1 MFAFLRGSLTWIS
14 SLRPFGLV
22 ASLRPFGLVASLKID
37 FHNPS
42 KHLVQQ
48 QVRMS
53 FATNIFSDLSASY
66 PNWDAL
72 RMYLMSAEGGK
83 LRVMSSD
90 TDDLAIIR
98 YTKGVSDFS
107 KSHVRWFR
115 SVVWNKVTNAPVAVA
130 PVKAEKGNAEP
141 CVTLRVSDF
150 VDGTMINAFRT
161 EQGVRLATRT
171 SLDAK
176 GTFYSTRSFAELF
189 GDAFRPLGGWQV
201 FLESVLKVG
210 QFVSFVLQ
218 HPEHMTVL
226 SIAQPRVYVA
236 YFGSINAE
244 EATMTSLPSEW
255 PERLAAFAPQVYEEG
270 AIFEAHGDSYKMM
283 REQKL
288 GYSWQGLVFQ
298 EVDGSRRWRIRNPA
312 YTAVRSLRG
321 SESNPMERFL
331 RLRNEGTV
339 KKYLEHFRDE
349 SNQMWEFEKTLRE
362 RTGELYTAYTDMNKL
377 KTKTMKQLPY
387 CLRPHVYALHG
398 LYLSSLPKDGTRAAP
413 DAVKPVLKE
422 TVVGYVN
429 RLALEE
435 QLKLLQGDRVPL
447 SAASLS
453 AAAVVA
459 AVAVAAVAPEA
470 EAEVAVVE

>member
-1 MFAFLRGSLTWIS
+1 
-14 SLRPFGLV
+14 
-22 ASLRPFGLVASLKID
+22 
-37 FHNPS
+37 
-42 KHLVQQ
+42 
-48 QVRMS
+48 
-53 FATNIFSDLSASY
+53 
-66 PNWDAL
+66 
-72 RMYLMSAEGGK
+72 MYLMSAEGGK
-83 LRVMSSD
+83 LRVMTHE

-115 SVVWNKVTNAPVAVA
+115 SVVWNKATNTPVCVG

-176 GTFYSTRSFAELF
+176 GTFYSDRSFAELF
-189 GDAFRPLGGWQV
+189 GDAFSALGGWQA
-201 FLESVLKVG
+201 FLESVLEVG

-218 HPEHMTVL
+218 HPEHKTVL
-226 SIAQPRVYVA
+226 SIAQPHVYVA
-236 YFGSINAE
+236 YTGAVSGDDVS
-244 EATMTSLPSEW
+244 MTSLPSEW
-255 PERLAAFAPQVYEEG
+255 HDRLAAFAPQLYSDDC
-270 AIFEAHGDSYKMM
+270 IFETHGDSYQMM
-283 REQKL
+283 RNQKL

-312 YTAVRSLRG
+312 YTAVRALRG

-349 SNQMWEFEKTLRE
+349 NNQMWEFEKTLRE
-362 RTGELYTAYTDMNKL
+362 RTAELYTAYTEMNKL

-398 LYLSSLPKDGTRAAP
+398 LYLASLPKDGSRAAP
-413 DAVKPVLKE
+413 GDVKPVLKE
-422 TVVGYVN
+422 TVVNYVN

-435 QLKLLQGDRVPL
+435 QLKLLQGDRVPVPL
-447 SAASLS
+447 AQEP
-453 AAAVVA
+453 
-459 AVAVAAVAPEA
+459 VAP
-470 EAEVAVVE
+470 VAPVAQEQEQTQVA